1 MEKYLPYLEFA
12 QAQPGVVDARL
23 IGADEVVFDPR
34 TILKCMYGC
43 TGWNNRW
50 VCPSAPGGLRPW
62 EAEPIFR
69 RYRAVVVIHTRE
81 AEASQKASF
90 ALERK
95 AFLDGLYFAMSLSD
109 CGLCGECA
117 CRTGEPCRFPIQAR
131 PAAQGVGIDVFATV
145 HRLGLPLRTLAD
157 ETEEQNWYSFVF
169 LE

>member
-1 MEKYLPYLEFA
+1 MEKYRPYLEFA
-12 QAQPGVVDARL
+12 RAQAGVIDARL

-43 TGWNNRW
+43 TGWNNSW

-69 RYRAVVVIHTRE
+69 RYRAVVLIHTHDKR
-81 AEASQKASF
+81 ASHDASL
-90 ALERK
+90 AVERR
-95 AFLDGLYFAMSLSD
+95 AFVDGLYFAFSLSD
-109 CGLCGECA
+109 CALCQECTHRA
-117 CRTGEPCRFPIQAR
+117 GEPCRFPKQAR

-145 HRLGLPLRTLAD
+145 NRLGLPLKTLAGP
-157 ETEEQNWYSFVF
+157 EEEQNWYSFVF